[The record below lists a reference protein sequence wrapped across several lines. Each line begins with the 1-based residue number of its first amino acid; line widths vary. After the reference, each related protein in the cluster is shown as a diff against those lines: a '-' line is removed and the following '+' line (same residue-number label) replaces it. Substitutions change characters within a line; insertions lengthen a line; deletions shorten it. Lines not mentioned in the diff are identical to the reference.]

1 MTRLDQNRAKAQLA
15 DRAGVGVSAVTRMT
29 IWGNHSSTQYPDYEH
44 ARIDGKPCSQV
55 IDDAAWLQGEFMDT
69 VQERGA
75 AVIKA
80 RGQSSAASA
89 ASAAI
94 DHVCSMEAKTADDDW
109 FSAAVVSDGSYGI
122 DEGLVYSFPLR
133 SDGAGGY
140 QVVQGLE
147 FDESGRGRIEAT
159 AQELREEKAL
169 VEDLL

>member
-1 MTRLDQNRAKAQLA
+1 
-15 DRAGVGVSAVTRMT
+15 
-29 IWGNHSSTQYPDYEH
+29 
-44 ARIDGKPCSQV
+44 
-55 IDDAAWLQGEFMDT
+55 
-69 VQERGA
+69 
-75 AVIKA
+75 
-80 RGQSSAASA
+80 
-89 ASAAI
+89 
-94 DHVCSMEAKTADDDW
+94 
-109 FSAAVVSDGSYGI
+109 VVSDGSYGI